1 MRSIAMKKPALGVF
15 ASMCLLAGI
24 LSAQNPKPKPFGPK
38 PTPEPAPKLAK
49 PEPFE
54 WDFDEDDVPFDLLIT
69 PPHIDAE
76 VARAKDQ
83 VEKALAD
90 SRLKLDFN
98 VPFQELNAEIANN
111 FALKNDFSFA
121 PVIRGFDLEGAS
133 GDRAYREG
141 TRAIDHHDYDK
152 AITAMDRVIEA
163 KGPHKE
169 GAYYW
174 KAFAQS
180 RIGRTNDALAT
191 LATLRKDDP
200 QSRWL
205 NDAKALEV
213 EIKQSAGQHVSPDE
227 ESDEDLKLLA
237 INGLMNSDPSR
248 ALPLLEKVLNETKN
262 PPRVRERALFVL
274 ARSSAPEA
282 QSAVLRI
289 AKGGG
294 NPDLQMKALQYLAV
308 GDGKN
313 VVATLSEAYNSA
325 KDVPIKRAALEG
337 LFTAKARDQI
347 ASIARSERNP
357 DLKRQAIQFLGP
369 LGADDVLLSLYN
381 SESNAET
388 KRSILDALFARGD
401 AKQIIALSRRENDP
415 TLRREAVQ
423 RLSMMKS
430 KEASDYLMELLN
442 K

>member
-1 MRSIAMKKPALGVF
+1 MKKAAFGSL
-15 ASMCLLAGI
+15 ASMCLLAGV

-38 PTPEPAPKLAK
+38 PTPRMEPKLAR
-49 PEPFE
+49 PGPLE
-54 WDFDEDDVPFDLLIT
+54 WDDFDADDLEFRLGIMQPQ
-69 PPHIDAE
+69 IDAE

-83 VEKALAD
+83 MEKALAD
-90 SRLKLDFN
+90 SRLKLDLN
-98 VPFQELNAEIANN
+98 IPLQELNTEIANN
-111 FALKNDFSFA
+111 FAFNKNFSFA
-121 PVIRGFDLEGAS
+121 PAIQGFDLESSS

-152 AITAMDRVIEA
+152 AIGAMDRVIAA

-191 LATLRKDDP
+191 LSALRKDDP

-213 EIKQSAGQHVSPDE
+213 EIKQNAGQHVSPDE

-248 ALPLLEKVLNETKN
+248 ALPLLEKVLNDTKN

-274 ARSSAPEA
+274 ARSNAPEA

-313 VVATLSEAYNSA
+313 VVSALSEAYSSA

-357 DLKRQAIQFLGP
+357 DLRRQAIQFLGP
-369 LGADDVLLSLYN
+369 LGAEDVLLSLYN
-381 SESNAET
+381 SEANAET
-388 KRSILDALFARGD
+388 KRSILDALFASGD

-415 TLRREAVQ
+415 AIRREAVQ
-423 RLSMMKS
+423 RLSVMKS

>member
-1 MRSIAMKKPALGVF
+1 MKNAALGTF
-15 ASMCLLAGI
+15 ASMCLLAGV

-38 PTPEPAPKLAK
+38 ATPGAEPKLA
-49 PEPFE
+49 EPGPLE
-54 WDFDEDDVPFDLLIT
+54 WDDFDADDLEFRLGMMQPD
-69 PPHIDAE
+69 IDAQ
-76 VARAKDQ
+76 VASAKDQ
-83 VEKALAD
+83 MEKALAD
-90 SRLKLDFN
+90 SRLKLDFH
-98 VPFQELNAEIANN
+98 VPLQELNAEIANN
-111 FALKNDFSFA
+111 FAFKKDFSFA
-121 PVIRGFDLEGAS
+121 PAMRGFDVEGAS

-191 LATLRKDDP
+191 LTALRKDDP

-213 EIKQSAGQHVSPDE
+213 EIRQNAGQHVSPNE

-237 INGLMNSDPSR
+237 INGLMHSDPSR
-248 ALPLLEKVLNETKN
+248 ALPLLDKVLNDTKN

-274 ARSSAPEA
+274 ARSNAPEA
-282 QSAVLRI
+282 QTAVLRI

-294 NPDLQMKALQYLAV
+294 NPDLQMKALRYLAV

-313 VVATLSEAYNSA
+313 VVSALFEAYSSA

-369 LGADDVLLSLYN
+369 LGAEDVLLSLYN
-381 SESNAET
+381 SETNTET

-401 AKQIIALSRRENDP
+401 AKQIIALSRRESDP
-415 TLRREAVQ
+415 ALRREAVQ
-423 RLSMMKS
+423 RLSVMKS

>member
-1 MRSIAMKKPALGVF
+1 MNKAAFRFLPLI
-15 ASMCLLAGI
+15 CLMAGF
-24 LSAQNPKPKPFGPK
+24 LSAQKPKPFGPK
-38 PTPEPAPKLAK
+38 PSPAPDPKLV
-49 PEPFE
+49 EPGRLDFE
-54 WDFDEDDVPFDLLIT
+54 DFETDFDDLQFELGNIR
-69 PPHIDAE
+69 PQVEID
-76 VARAKDQ
+76 VARAKDE

-90 SRLKLDFN
+90 QKWRFDLHGPL
-98 VPFQELNAEIANN
+98 QEWNTEIAKN
-111 FALKNDFSFA
+111 FAFNNNFSFA
-121 PVIRGFDLEGAS
+121 PVIRGFDLEDAGR
-133 GDRAYREG
+133 DRAYREG
-141 TRAIDHHDYDK
+141 TRAIDRRDYEK
-152 AITAMDRVIEA
+152 AIAAMDRVIEA

-174 KAFAQS
+174 KAYAQS

-191 LATLRKDDP
+191 LGALRKDDP

-213 EIKQSAGQHVSPDE
+213 EIKQDAGQHVSPDG

-274 ARSSAPEA
+274 ARSNAPEA
-282 QSAVLRI
+282 QTAVLRI

-308 GDGKN
+308 GESKN
-313 VVATLSEAYNSA
+313 VVGTLAEAYNNA

-337 LFTAKARDQI
+337 LFIAKARDQI
-347 ASIARSERNP
+347 ASIAKSERNP

-381 SESNAET
+381 SETNSEI
-388 KRSILDALFARGD
+388 KRTILDAFFARGD

-415 TLRREAVQ
+415 GLRREGVQ

-430 KEASDYLMELLN
+430 KEASEYLMELLN